1 MSKVF
6 IPPDN
11 LSFIQM
17 SNPGNNVIPRVLSRE
32 REVYFILAVDDISA
46 QRGRRGGE
54 GGGVGEKYSRNT
66 LKYKYRQM

>member
-32 REVYFILAVDDISA
+32 REVYFILPVDDISV
-46 QRGRRGGE
+46 GEGESGGERRGE
-54 GGGVGEKYSRNT
+54 QGGGNIHVIR
-66 LKYKYRQM
+66 

>member
-54 GGGVGEKYSRNT
+54 EGRGGGEIFT
-66 LKYKYRQM
+66 

>member
-54 GGGVGEKYSRNT
+54 GGVGEKYSRNT

>member
-54 GGGVGEKYSRNT
+54 GGE
-66 LKYKYRQM
+66 